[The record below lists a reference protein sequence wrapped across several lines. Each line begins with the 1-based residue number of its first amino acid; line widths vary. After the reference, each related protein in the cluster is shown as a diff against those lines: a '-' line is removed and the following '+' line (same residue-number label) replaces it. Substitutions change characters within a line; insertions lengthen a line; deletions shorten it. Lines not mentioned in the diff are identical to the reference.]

1 MKPKSIKTNRKRKI
15 VNYELDEQGTKR
27 IGKLKKLELLNFIQV
42 NADVFQQSWNFN
54 LEEGAA
60 WNALA

>member
-42 NADVFQQSWNFN
+42 NADVFQQS
-54 LEEGAA
+54 
-60 WNALA
+60 